1 MAYDLQ
7 TTDTE
12 LMEAR
17 NWIIEASI
25 KRYIFHGE
33 TPEEARA
40 IVRGHPHDFGRTGMT
55 YSPDQS
61 DLSPTDLE

>member
-1 MAYDLQ
+1 MTYDLQ

-17 NWIIEASI
+17 DWIIEVSI
-25 KRYIFHGE
+25 KRYIFHGK

-40 IVRGHPHDFGRTGMT
+40 IVRAALDAPWP
-55 YSPDQS
+55 SS
-61 DLSPTDLE
+61 I

>member
-1 MAYDLQ
+1 MTYDLQ
-7 TTDTE
+7 TTDAE

-40 IVRGHPHDFGRTGMT
+40 IVQAALDAPWPPHTTLDE
-55 YSPDQS
+55 PA
-61 DLSPTDLE
+61 

>member
-1 MAYDLQ
+1 MTYDLQ

-17 NWIIEASI
+17 NWIIEVSI
-25 KRYIFHGE
+25 KRYIFNGK

-40 IVRGHPHDFGRTGMT
+40 IVQATLDAPWPPHTTFDK
-55 YSPDQS
+55 S
-61 DLSPTDLE
+61 L